1 MANTELKNDLV
12 EALYILR
19 GALKGRDTEDAHN
32 ILIDG
37 SYDYDRDDEEECEKM
52 EVIMEDELE
61 TYLTKLDKII
71 LAVSKELVSL

>member
-1 MANTELKNDLV
+1 M
-12 EALYILR
+12 
-19 GALKGRDTEDAHN
+19 
-32 ILIDG
+32 LIDG